1 MIMKEYF
8 LKQKEVLIENSKV
21 GKSQLIESVRAFVE
35 AAGGNV
41 FAKDVV
47 LFKQDN
53 TGAIKGTIKTYLVL
67 YIGDDGKFYAA
78 IYSSKTG
85 ERVVADLEV
94 ENFTYD
100 ELTNVIKGIIFAD
113 EKEEEPEDEP
123 VDNEIVIHELL
134 HALQRSGSKNNI
146 TVNINGKDYSVE
158 QLSKL
163 LK

>member
-1 MIMKEYF
+1 MKEYF

-21 GKSQLIESVRAFVE
+21 GKQQLIESVRAFVE

-100 ELTNVIKGIIFAD
+100 ELTNIIKGIIFAD
-113 EKEEEPEDEP
+113 DKEEPEDEP
-123 VDNEIVIHELL
+123 VDNEIIIHELL
-134 HALQRSGSKNNI
+134 HALQGSGSKNI
-146 TVNINGKDYSVE
+146 TVNINGKDYSIE